1 MDRKTRYQI
10 SNHRSISHNQGVQH
24 ACESFTCTDQKLGYL
39 NKWVKNRNL
48 FACKHQPLQ
57 PIYPTATHLDHLL
70 STANEDIK

>member
-1 MDRKTRYQI
+1 MGRQARYQI
-10 SNHRSISHNQGVQH
+10 SHQSCVTRKQWVQH
-24 ACESFTCTDQKLGYL
+24 ASESFSCTDQKLGYL

-70 STANEDIK
+70 STANEGTK